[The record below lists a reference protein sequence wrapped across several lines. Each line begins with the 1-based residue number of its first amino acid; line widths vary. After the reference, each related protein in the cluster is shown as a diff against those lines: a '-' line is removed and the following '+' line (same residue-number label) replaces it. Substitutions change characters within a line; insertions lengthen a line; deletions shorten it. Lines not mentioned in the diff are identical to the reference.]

1 MPSRPRR
8 QDRLRLPDRYRF
20 LAAALLLLGG
30 LSFFCDAAPGRWHW
44 SNPLPHGNNIA
55 DFAYHTNG
63 HFIQV
68 TDHGQLYASD
78 SLTQWDS
85 RETGTRRDLRGATFQ
100 RDRLL
105 VSGERGLI
113 VWSDDLQ
120 RFHTV
125 DLGTEDW
132 LECVAASPDLAV
144 AVGDNAAIY
153 TSINGVDWSR
163 QTVGFTNW
171 LRGVAWGGNVF
182 AAVGEGGLIITS
194 PNGVDWTQREAS
206 DGHTANLNRI
216 AWTGNGFV
224 VAGDEFNGSGTVIF
238 GNASGSS
245 WVRQTQSGATGDL
258 FSAAAASPASRL
270 VAGDREVRLASGVL
284 VIFWTDQTAP
294 PDGAP
299 SATYTAAVS
308 DGNQYLLG
316 GRTGLT
322 VNGVRV
328 SPDPEQTLWVPFPSP
343 PRHWLFD
350 LTTATA
356 TVTNKEVS
364 LVNGVPIYEDVATVD
379 HPYVAVGD
387 LGTILTSDG
396 GVTWSL
402 ASTPDSSTNRVY
414 LGVGGNTNGL
424 VAVGSGG
431 LVSFSP
437 VSFLT
442 LIGTNRLAEGTNQVD
457 ALVTNVFNTI
467 GVEWV
472 ESSSPTNLDLLAA
485 CASDSLYVITGQLG
499 YIATSSDG
507 MNWTPQDSGTSLS
520 LTGVESWSGGFV
532 AVGEEGTILTSPDGI
547 AWSAQTSGTT
557 NWLFRVRSGP
567 GQLIAVGSNGTILT
581 SPDAVTWS
589 IQGSG
594 VSNALNDVRFAFDSW
609 FAVGNQGTVLHSRN
623 GVDWSRDDQLITG
636 KSLYGVAGYG
646 VQLVTA
652 GIEGVILR
660 TRLTPYLQPVEILK
674 YPQNPEETTF
684 LFRGELDQRFRLD
697 QGTAV
702 NTIVPGPVLTI
713 TDPDGL
719 LFYEDPDTNGP
730 PARVFVAP
738 NDP

>member
-1 MPSRPRR
+1 MSSCPRR
-8 QDRLRLPDRYRF
+8 PEGLRLLGRFRF
-20 LAAALLLLGG
+20 LAAALVFLGG
-30 LSFFCDAAPGRWHW
+30 IVSFPRADPWRWHW

-78 SLTQWDS
+78 TLTQWES

-100 RDRLL
+100 GNRLL
-105 VSGERGLI
+105 VSGERGL
-113 VWSDDLQ
+113 VLWSDDLQ

-132 LECVAASPDLAV
+132 LESVAASPELAV

-153 TSINGVDWSR
+153 LSTNGVDWSR

-171 LRGVAWGGNVF
+171 LRGVAWGGNGF
-182 AAVGEGGLIITS
+182 AAVGEGGLIVTS
-194 PNGVDWTQREAS
+194 PDGIEWTKRDVG
-206 DGHTANLNRI
+206 DGHEANLNRI

-224 VAGDEFNGSGTVIF
+224 VAGDQFNGAGTVIF
-238 GNASGSS
+238 GNASGTS

-258 FSAAAASPASRL
+258 LSAAAASPASRL

-284 VIFWTDQTAP
+284 VIFWSDQTTP

-299 SATYTAAVS
+299 PATYLAAIS

-322 VNGVRV
+322 INGVSV
-328 SPDPEQTLWVPFPSP
+328 SPDPEQTLWIPFPSP

-350 LTTATA
+350 LATTTAA
-356 TVTNKEVS
+356 VTNNAVS
-364 LVNGVPIYEDVATVD
+364 LVDGVPVYGVVTNVD

-387 LGTILTSDG
+387 LGTILTSDS

-402 ASTPDSSTNRVY
+402 ASTPDTSTNHVY
-414 LGVGGNTNGL
+414 LAVGGNTNGL

-431 LVSFSP
+431 LISYSP
-437 VSFLT
+437 ASFLT
-442 LIGTNRLAEGTNQVD
+442 LLGTNHLSDGIHEVD

-467 GVEWV
+467 GVEWI

-499 YIATSSDG
+499 YIATSTDG
-507 MNWTPQDSGTSLS
+507 MTWTPQNSGTSRS

-532 AVGEEGTILTSPDGI
+532 AVGEEGTILTSPDAI
-547 AWSAQTSGTT
+547 TWTPQSSGTT

-567 GQLIAVGSNGTILT
+567 GELVAVGSNGTILT
-581 SPDAVTWS
+581 SPDAVTWTTRD
-589 IQGSG
+589 SG
-594 VSNALNDVRFAFDSW
+594 VTNALNDVRFTLDSW
-609 FAVGNQGTVLHSRN
+609 FAVGNQGTLLSSRD
-623 GVDWSRDDQLITG
+623 GATWSRDESLITG
-636 KSLYGVAGYG
+636 KSLYGVAGHD

-660 TRLTPYLQPVEILK
+660 TRLTPYLKPVDILD
-674 YPQNPEETTF
+674 YPKSPDQRSF
-684 LFRGELDQRFRLD
+684 VFHGELDQRFRLD

-702 NTIVPGPVLTI
+702 NTILPGPVLTI
-713 TDPDGL
+713 TNPDGF
-719 LFYEDPDTNGP
+719 LFYEDPETNAP